1 MPLPRWLAQLNKR
14 TFNKMEIKRGN
25 RPVLSHVGRSSGK
38 AYETP
43 LDAHAVEGGYI
54 FIANYGRDSDWV
66 KNILAAGTAALR
78 VDGDELDLVSP
89 RMVPKDEA
97 LPRRSASSGHMR
109 NAPSGSLRRQPGSR
123 YIVLAE

>member
-78 VDGDELDLVSP
+78 VDGDEVALVSP

-97 LPRRSASSGHMR
+97 RQQMAAQTKWPPRRM
-109 NAPSGSLRRQPGSR
+109 NVTECLRMDIDR
-123 YIVLAE
+123 

>member
-1 MPLPRWLAQLNKR
+1 VPLPRWLAQLNKR

-25 RPVLSHVGRSSGK
+25 RPVLSHVGRASGK

-43 LDAHAVEGGYI
+43 LDPHAVEGGYI

-78 VDGDELDLVSP
+78 VDGDEVALVSP

-97 LPRRSASSGHMR
+97 RQQMAAQTKWPPHRM
-109 NAPSGSLRRQPGSR
+109 NVTECLRMDIDR
-123 YIVLAE
+123 

>member
-25 RPVLSHVGRSSGK
+25 SPVLNHVGRASGK

-43 LDAHAVEGGYI
+43 LDAHAVDGGYF

-66 KNILAAGTAALR
+66 KNILAAGTARLR
-78 VDGDELDLVSP
+78 VDGDEVALVSP
-89 RMVPKDEA
+89 RMIPKDEA
-97 LPRRSASSGHMR
+97 LQQMAAQTKWPPDRM
-109 NAPSGSLRRQPGSR
+109 NITECLRMDIDR
-123 YIVLAE
+123 